1 MKSRAFATSASQWRQ
16 ARNGVFLGRL
26 APFQVSGPH
35 DFRRS
40 ESIREP
46 EALLLTVASCLLP
59 FTSLSSPG
67 MSTTQTV
74 LEPVPAAPTI
84 KVRPEVEG
92 EADEAKPRLVAPIR
106 LTGLLDNYPHRE
118 STPVI
123 GRAYDFQIA
132 DWLKLPKA
140 ESDPLF
146 RELAATSAFQTR
158 PRHLRRLTNLQLQ
171 SRSVASYSSRPRRSI
186 LKR

>member
-1 MKSRAFATSASQWRQ
+1 
-16 ARNGVFLGRL
+16 
-26 APFQVSGPH
+26 
-35 DFRRS
+35 
-40 ESIREP
+40 
-46 EALLLTVASCLLP
+46 
-59 FTSLSSPG
+59 

-74 LEPVPAAPTI
+74 LEPVSAEPTI
-84 KVRPEVEG
+84 KFRPEVEG
-92 EADEAKPRLVAPIR
+92 EADEAKPRLAAPIR
-106 LTGLLDNYPHRE
+106 LAGLLDNYPHRE

-146 RELAATSAFQTR
+146 RELAATSAFQLTR
-158 PRHLRRLTNLQLQ
+158 PRHLRRLTNVQLQ
-171 SRSVASYSSRPRRSI
+171 SRSVASYSSSPRRSL